1 MNKFLSAVTYLFGLI
16 FLVNAIHWLL
26 FPAEVAGELGM
37 PLLEG
42 EGLST
47 QIGDFAS
54 FFFVVGGFIILGA
67 YSKNKHWFYAPIALL
82 SVAAF
87 SRTIAYLFHNAAF
100 SMDKIAV
107 ELVVAFFLLFLVN
120 RK

>member
-1 MNKFLSAVTYLFGLI
+1 MNKFLSALTYLFGLL
-16 FLVNAIHWLL
+16 FLFNAVRWLL
-26 FPAEVAGELGM
+26 LPTEVAGELGM

-54 FFFVVGGFIILGA
+54 FFFIVGGFIVLGA
-67 YSKNKHWFYAPIALL
+67 YTKNKHWFYAPIALL

-100 SMDKIAV
+100 SVDKIVV
-107 ELVVAFFLLFLVN
+107 ELVVAFFLLFVAN